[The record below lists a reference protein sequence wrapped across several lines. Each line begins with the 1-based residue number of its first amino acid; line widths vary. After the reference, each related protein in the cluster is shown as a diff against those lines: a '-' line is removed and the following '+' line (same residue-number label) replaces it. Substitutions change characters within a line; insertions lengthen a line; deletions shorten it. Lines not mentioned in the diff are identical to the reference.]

1 MVYVCQY
8 TLYTPLST
16 DGDSIPGWES
26 VLGGVWSGWL
36 DYSHADFSLAV
47 ITLTRTYL

>member
-1 MVYVCQY
+1 MYVSIH
-8 TLYTPLST
+8 YTPPSVRT
-16 DGDSIPGWES
+16 VTVSQAGNQCWE
-26 VLGGVWSGWL
+26 GSGQAGL